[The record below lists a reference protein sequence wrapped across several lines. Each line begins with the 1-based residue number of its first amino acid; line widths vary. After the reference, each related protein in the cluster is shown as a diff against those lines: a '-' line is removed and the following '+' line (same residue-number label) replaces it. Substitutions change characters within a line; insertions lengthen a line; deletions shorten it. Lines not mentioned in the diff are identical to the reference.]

1 MSGSDDP
8 RAPASFW
15 NVVRGD
21 FFGGVAAG
29 VVALPLAL
37 AFGVASGL
45 GPVAGLYGAIA
56 TGIVA
61 AVFGGTRV
69 QITGPTGPMTLVVAG
84 IVAANTLPS
93 GAVNLPVVVAIV
105 ILAGL
110 LQIALGLFRVGAYIR
125 YVPYPVI
132 SGFMSGI
139 GVIIIIQQLFPMLGA
154 EPPSSEPLSILRQL
168 HLLGGNIHWGA
179 VALSA
184 LTIATVF
191 ILPRITKAVP
201 ASLVALVALTAL
213 AVVLALEVAV
223 IGEIPSGLPSLVM
236 PSLDFQRLPLLMAAA
251 IQLAFLGAIDSL
263 LTSLVADNRTRT
275 QHDSNRELV
284 GQGLGN
290 IAAGLIGGIP
300 GAGATMRT
308 VVNVEAGGRSRL
320 SGVIHGLFL
329 AAVLLGLSGLV
340 QHVPRAVLAG
350 LLVAVGI
357 GIIDY
362 RGISHLLK
370 VPRSDAFLML
380 FVLVLTVFTNLII
393 AVAAGL
399 IVASFVFMK
408 KISDIT
414 ERQTTLT
421 PVADEPWADELT
433 IPDTIRDKLFIKHV
447 DGPLFFGF
455 ASQFLDIARQV
466 AAQSRL
472 LVLRMDRISY
482 MDQTGVYALKDAL
495 TRLNAAGVRVL
506 VVGVSVAHLDLLE
519 KLQVIPAVVPESD
532 VFSDFDALKK
542 ALAGSIG
549 EIQAK
554 SGWGVAVRHELLF
567 GSGNNIT
574 RPPDFRTER
583 LP

>member
-1 MSGSDDP
+1 LLKSDV
-8 RAPASFW
+8 S
-15 NVVRGD
+15 
-21 FFGGVAAG
+21 
-29 VVALPLAL
+29 
-37 AFGVASGL
+37 
-45 GPVAGLYGAIA
+45 
-56 TGIVA
+56 
-61 AVFGGTRV
+61 
-69 QITGPTGPMTLVVAG
+69 
-84 IVAANTLPS
+84 
-93 GAVNLPVVVAIV
+93 
-105 ILAGL
+105 
-110 LQIALGLFRVGAYIR
+110 
-125 YVPYPVI
+125 
-132 SGFMSGI
+132 
-139 GVIIIIQQLFPMLGA
+139 
-154 EPPSSEPLSILRQL
+154 
-168 HLLGGNIHWGA
+168 
-179 VALSA
+179 
-184 LTIATVF
+184 
-191 ILPRITKAVP
+191 
-201 ASLVALVALTAL
+201 
-213 AVVLALEVAV
+213 V

-236 PSLDFQRLPLLMAAA
+236 PALDFQRLPSLIAAA
-251 IQLAFLGAIDSL
+251 LQLAFLGAIDSL
-263 LTSLVADNRTRT
+263 LTSLVADNLTRT

-329 AAVLLGLSGLV
+329 AAVLLCLSGLV

-380 FVLVLTVFTNLII
+380 FVLVLTVFTDLII

-408 KISDIT
+408 KVSDIT
-414 ERQTTLT
+414 ERQTTLS

-433 IPDTIRDKLFIKHV
+433 IPDTIRNKLLIKHV

-455 ASQFLDIARQV
+455 ASQFLDIARQ
-466 AAQSRL
+466 AATQSRL

-495 TRLNAAGVRVL
+495 TRLIAAGVRVL
-506 VVGVSVAHLDLLE
+506 VVGVSVAHRDLLG

-542 ALAGSIG
+542 ALVVSIG
-549 EIQAK
+549 EMQAK
-554 SGWGVAVRHELLF
+554 SDTG
-567 GSGNNIT
+567 
-574 RPPDFRTER
+574 
-583 LP
+583 

>member
-1 MSGSDDP
+1 MSVTADP
-8 RAPASFW
+8 RAPASSR
-15 NVVRGD
+15 NVLRGD

-37 AFGVASGL
+37 AFGVAAGL
-45 GPVAGLYGAIA
+45 GPAAGLYGAIA

-61 AVFGGTRV
+61 AVFGGTPV

-84 IVAANTLPS
+84 VVATNTLPP
-93 GAVNLPVVVAIV
+93 GAVDLPRVVGIIV
-105 ILAGL
+105 LAGL
-110 LQIALGLFRVGAYIR
+110 MQSALGLFRVGAYIR

-139 GVIIIIQQLFPMLGA
+139 GVIIILQQLFPMLGA
-154 EPPSSEPLSILRQL
+154 EPPSSDPLSILRQL
-168 HLLGGNIHWGA
+168 PLLGGNVKWGA
-179 VALSA
+179 GALSA

-191 ILPRITKAVP
+191 ILPRVTKAVP
-201 ASLVALVALTAL
+201 ASLVALVTLTAL
-213 AVVLALEVAV
+213 AVLLKLDVSV
-223 IGEIPSGLPSLVM
+223 IGEIPSGLPSRVM
-236 PSLDFQRLPLLMAAA
+236 PALDFQRLPSLMAAA
-251 IQLAFLGAIDSL
+251 LQLAFLGAIDSL
-263 LTSLVADNRTRT
+263 LTSLVADNLTRT

-362 RGISHLLK
+362 RGISHILK

-380 FVLVLTVFTNLII
+380 FVLVLTVFTDLII

-408 KISDIT
+408 KVSDIT
-414 ERQTTLT
+414 ARQTTLS

-433 IPDTIRDKLFIKHV
+433 IPDTIRNKLLIKHV

-455 ASQFLDIARQV
+455 ASQFLDIARQ
-466 AAQSRL
+466 AATQSRL

-482 MDQTGVYALKDAL
+482 MDQTGVFALKDAL
-495 TRLNAAGVRVL
+495 TRLIAAGVRVL
-506 VVGVSVAHLDLLE
+506 VVGVSVAHRDLLE
-519 KLQVIPAVVPESD
+519 TLQVIPAVVPESD

-542 ALAGSIG
+542 ALVVSIG
-549 EIQAK
+549 EMQAT
-554 SGWGVAVRHELLF
+554 SDTG
-567 GSGNNIT
+567 
-574 RPPDFRTER
+574 
-583 LP
+583 

>member
-1 MSGSDDP
+1 MNLSDDP
-8 RAPASFW
+8 RAPTSFW

-29 VVALPLAL
+29 VIALPLAL

-56 TGIVA
+56 AGIVA
-61 AVFGGTRV
+61 AAFGGTPV
-69 QITGPTGPMTLVVAG
+69 QITGPTGPMTLVMAA
-84 IVAANTLPS
+84 IVATNTLPS
-93 GAVNLPVVVAIV
+93 GAVNIPVVVAIIV
-105 ILAGL
+105 LAGL
-110 LQIALGLFRVGAYIR
+110 LQIALGLLRIGAYIR

-139 GVIIIIQQLFPMLGA
+139 GVIIILQQLFPMVGA
-154 EPPSSEPLSILRQL
+154 VPPSSEPLSILGQL
-168 HLLGGNIHWGA
+168 HLLGGNIKWSA
-179 VALSA
+179 VALSG
-184 LTIATVF
+184 LTLATVF
-191 ILPRITKAVP
+191 ILPRMTKAVP
-201 ASLVALVALTAL
+201 ASLVALVALAAL
-213 AVVLALEVAV
+213 AVSLELEGSV
-223 IGEIPSGLPSLVM
+223 IGEIPSGLPRLVM
-236 PSLDFQRLPLLMAAA
+236 PSLEFRQLPLLMAAA

-263 LTSLVADNRTRT
+263 LTSLVADNRTGT
-275 QHDSNRELV
+275 QHDSDRELV

-340 QHVPRAVLAG
+340 QHVPHAVLAG
-350 LLVAVGI
+350 LLIAVGI

-399 IVASFVFMK
+399 ILASFVFMK

-433 IPDTIRDKLFIKHV
+433 IPDTIRNKLFIKHV

-455 ASQFLDIARQV
+455 ASQFLDIARKA
-466 AAQSRL
+466 AAQSRV

-495 TRLNAAGVRVL
+495 AIMNRAGVRVL
-506 VVGVSVAHLDLLE
+506 VVGISTAQFDLLA

-532 VFSDFDALKK
+532 IFSDFDALKN
-542 ALAGSIG
+542 ALAFSIG
-549 EIQAK
+549 EMQAK
-554 SGWGVAVRHELLF
+554 ADVG
-567 GSGNNIT
+567 
-574 RPPDFRTER
+574 
-583 LP
+583 

>member
-1 MSGSDDP
+1 MSVTADP
-8 RAPASFW
+8 HSPASSW
-15 NVVRGD
+15 KVVRGD

-61 AVFGGTRV
+61 AVFGGTPV

-84 IVAANTLPS
+84 VLATNMLPS
-93 GAVNLPVVVAIV
+93 GEVNLPVVVGIFV
-105 ILAGL
+105 LAGL
-110 LQIALGLFRVGAYIR
+110 VQVALGMFWIGTYIR

-139 GVIIIIQQLFPMLGA
+139 GVIIILQQMFPMLGA
-154 EPPSSEPLSILRQL
+154 EPPSSDPLSILRQL
-168 HLLGGNIHWGA
+168 HLLGGNIKWGA

-191 ILPRITKAVP
+191 ILLRFTKTVP
-201 ASLVALVALTAL
+201 SSLVALVALTAL
-213 AVVLALEVAV
+213 AALLKLDVAV
-223 IGEIPSGLPSLVM
+223 IGEIPSGLPRLVM
-236 PSLDFQRLPLLMAAA
+236 PSLDFQRLPALLVAA
-251 IQLAFLGAIDSL
+251 IQLALLGAIDSL
-263 LTSLVADNRTRT
+263 LTALVADNLTRT

-357 GIIDY
+357 GIIDC
-362 RGISHLLK
+362 RGFSHIRK
-370 VPRSDAFLML
+370 VPRSDGFLML
-380 FVLVLTVFTNLII
+380 LVLVLTVVTDLII

-399 IVASFVFMK
+399 IIASFVFMK
-408 KISDIT
+408 KVSDVAG
-414 ERQTTLT
+414 RQTTLT
-421 PVADEPWADELT
+421 PVVDEPWADELT
-433 IPDTIRDKLFIKHV
+433 IPDAIRNKLFIKHV

-455 ASQFLDIARQV
+455 ASQFLAIARQ
-466 AAQSRL
+466 AMAQSRL

-495 TRLNAAGVRVL
+495 TRLIAAGVRVL
-506 VVGVSVAHLDLLE
+506 VVGVSVAHVDLLE

-542 ALAGSIG
+542 ALPGIMGSL
-549 EIQAK
+549 QQPFQNL
-554 SGWGVAVRHELLF
+554 R
-567 GSGNNIT
+567 
-574 RPPDFRTER
+574 
-583 LP
+583 

>member
-1 MSGSDDP
+1 
-8 RAPASFW
+8 
-15 NVVRGD
+15 
-21 FFGGVAAG
+21 
-29 VVALPLAL
+29 
-37 AFGVASGL
+37 
-45 GPVAGLYGAIA
+45 
-56 TGIVA
+56 
-61 AVFGGTRV
+61 
-69 QITGPTGPMTLVVAG
+69 
-84 IVAANTLPS
+84 
-93 GAVNLPVVVAIV
+93 
-105 ILAGL
+105 
-110 LQIALGLFRVGAYIR
+110 
-125 YVPYPVI
+125 
-132 SGFMSGI
+132 
-139 GVIIIIQQLFPMLGA
+139 
-154 EPPSSEPLSILRQL
+154 L
-168 HLLGGNIHWGA
+168 HLLGGNINWAA

-191 ILPRITKAVP
+191 ILPRFTKAVP

-213 AVVLALEVAV
+213 AVLLALEVSV
-223 IGEIPSGLPSLVM
+223 IGKIPSGLPSLVM

-263 LTSLVADNRTRT
+263 LTSLVADNLTRT

-308 VVNVEAGGRSRL
+308 VLNVEAGGRSRL

-340 QHVPRAVLAG
+340 QHVPHAVLAG

-362 RGISHLLK
+362 RGIRHLLK

-408 KISDIT
+408 KVSDIT

-433 IPDTIRDKLFIKHV
+433 IPDTIRNKLFIKHV

-455 ASQFLDIARQV
+455 ASQFLDIARQA

-506 VVGVSVAHLDLLE
+506 VVGISVAHLDLLE
-519 KLQVIPAVVPESD
+519 KLQVIPAVVPKSD
-532 VFSDFDALKK
+532 IFSDFDALKK
-542 ALAGSIG
+542 ALDGRIG
-549 EIQAK
+549 EMQAK
-554 SGWGVAVRHELLF
+554 SDARDKK
-567 GSGNNIT
+567 
-574 RPPDFRTER
+574 RRDFKTHAT
-583 LP
+583 

>member
-1 MSGSDDP
+1 MSVTADP
-8 RAPASFW
+8 HSPASSW
-15 NVVRGD
+15 KVVRGD
-21 FFGGVAAG
+21 FFVGVAAG

-56 TGIVA
+56 TGIAA
-61 AVFGGTRV
+61 AVFGGTPV

-84 IVAANTLPS
+84 VLATNMLPS
-93 GAVNLPVVVAIV
+93 GEVNLPVVVGIFV
-105 ILAGL
+105 LAGL
-110 LQIALGLFRVGAYIR
+110 VQVALGMFWIGTYIR

-139 GVIIIIQQLFPMLGA
+139 GVIIILQQMFPMLGA
-154 EPPSSEPLSILRQL
+154 EPPSSDPLSILRQL
-168 HLLGGNIHWGA
+168 HLLGGNIKWGA

-191 ILPRITKAVP
+191 ILLRFTKTVP
-201 ASLVALVALTAL
+201 SSLVALVALTAL
-213 AVVLALEVAV
+213 AALLKLDVAV
-223 IGEIPSGLPSLVM
+223 IGEIPSGLPRLVM
-236 PSLDFQRLPLLMAAA
+236 PSLDFQRLPALLVAA
-251 IQLAFLGAIDSL
+251 IQLALLGAIDSL
-263 LTSLVADNRTRT
+263 LTALVADNLTRT

-357 GIIDY
+357 GIIDC
-362 RGISHLLK
+362 RGFSHIRK
-370 VPRSDAFLML
+370 VPRSDGFLML
-380 FVLVLTVFTNLII
+380 LVLVLTVVTDLII

-399 IVASFVFMK
+399 IIASFVFMK
-408 KISDIT
+408 KVSDVAG
-414 ERQTTLT
+414 RQTTLT
-421 PVADEPWADELT
+421 PVVDEPWADELT
-433 IPDTIRDKLFIKHV
+433 IPDAIRNKLFIKHV

-455 ASQFLDIARQV
+455 ASQFLAIARQ
-466 AAQSRL
+466 AMAQSRL

-495 TRLNAAGVRVL
+495 TRLIAAGVRVL
-506 VVGVSVAHLDLLE
+506 VVGVSVAHVDLLE

-542 ALAGSIG
+542 ALPGIMGSL
-549 EIQAK
+549 QQPFQNL
-554 SGWGVAVRHELLF
+554 R
-567 GSGNNIT
+567 
-574 RPPDFRTER
+574 
-583 LP
+583 

>member
-1 MSGSDDP
+1 MSVTADP
-8 RAPASFW
+8 RASASSR
-15 NVVRGD
+15 NVLRGD

-29 VVALPLAL
+29 VIALPLAL

-45 GPVAGLYGAIA
+45 GPAAGLYGAIA

-61 AVFGGTRV
+61 AVFGGTPV

-84 IVAANTLPS
+84 VVATNTLPS
-93 GAVNLPVVVAIV
+93 GAVDLPRVVGIV
-105 ILAGL
+105 VLAGL

-139 GVIIIIQQLFPMLGA
+139 GVIIILQQLFPMFGA
-154 EPPSSEPLSILRQL
+154 EPPSSDPLSILRQL
-168 HLLGGNIHWGA
+168 PLLGGNVKWDA
-179 VALSA
+179 VAVSA

-191 ILPRITKAVP
+191 ILPRFTKAVP
-201 ASLVALVALTAL
+201 ASLVALVTLTAL
-213 AVVLALEVAV
+213 AVSLNLDVSV

-236 PSLDFQRLPLLMAAA
+236 PALDFQRLPSLIAAA
-251 IQLAFLGAIDSL
+251 LQLAFLGAIDSL
-263 LTSLVADNRTRT
+263 LTSLVADNLTRT

-362 RGISHLLK
+362 RGISHILK

-380 FVLVLTVFTNLII
+380 FVLVLTVFTDLII

-408 KISDIT
+408 KVSDIT
-414 ERQTTLT
+414 ERQTTLS

-433 IPDTIRDKLFIKHV
+433 IPDTIRNKLLIKHV

-455 ASQFLDIARQV
+455 ASQFLDIARQ
-466 AAQSRL
+466 AATQSRL

-495 TRLNAAGVRVL
+495 TRLIAAGVRVL
-506 VVGVSVAHLDLLE
+506 VVGVSVAHRDLLE

-542 ALAGSIG
+542 ALVVSIG
-549 EIQAK
+549 EMQAK
-554 SGWGVAVRHELLF
+554 SDTG
-567 GSGNNIT
+567 
-574 RPPDFRTER
+574 
-583 LP
+583 

>member
-1 MSGSDDP
+1 MSVSDDS
-8 RAPASFW
+8 RCPASSW
-15 NVVRGD
+15 NTVHGD
-21 FFGGVAAG
+21 FFGGVSAG

-37 AFGVASGL
+37 AFGIASGL
-45 GPVAGLYGAIA
+45 GPIAGLYGAIA

-61 AVFGGTRV
+61 AVFGGTPV
-69 QITGPTGPMTLVVAG
+69 QISGPTGPMTLVVAG
-84 IVAANTLPS
+84 IVATNTLPS
-93 GAVNLPVVVAIV
+93 GAVNLPDVVAAIV
-105 ILAGL
+105 LAGL
-110 LQIALGLFRVGAYIR
+110 LQIALGLFRIGTYIR

-132 SGFMSGI
+132 SGFMTGI
-139 GVIIIIQQLFPMLGA
+139 GVIIIVQQLFPMLGA
-154 EPPSSEPLSILRQL
+154 ESPSSEPLAILRQL
-168 HLLGGNIHWGA
+168 QLLGGNIKLAA
-179 VALSA
+179 VALSG

-191 ILPRITKAVP
+191 ILPRFTKAVP

-213 AVVLALEVAV
+213 AMLLALEVSV
-223 IGEIPSGLPSLVM
+223 IGKIPSGLPSSVM
-236 PSLDFQRLPLLMAAA
+236 PSLDLQRLPLLMAAA

-263 LTSLVADNRTRT
+263 LTSLVADNLTRT

-308 VVNVEAGGRSRL
+308 VLNVEAGGRSRL

-340 QHVPRAVLAG
+340 QHVPHAVLSG

-380 FVLVLTVFTNLII
+380 FVLVLTVFTNLIV

-408 KISDIT
+408 KVSDIT

-433 IPDTIRDKLFIKHV
+433 IPDAIRNNFFIKHV

-455 ASQFLDIARQV
+455 ASKFLEIALQA

-482 MDQTGVYALKDAL
+482 LDQTGVYALKDAL
-495 TRLNAAGVRVL
+495 TRLNAAEVRVL
-506 VVGVSVAHLDLLE
+506 VVGISIAHLDLLE
-519 KLQVIPAVVPESD
+519 RLQVIPAVLSKSD
-532 VFSDFDALKK
+532 VFSDFDAL
-542 ALAGSIG
+542 
-549 EIQAK
+549 
-554 SGWGVAVRHELLF
+554 
-567 GSGNNIT
+567 
-574 RPPDFRTER
+574 
-583 LP
+583 

>member
-1 MSGSDDP
+1 VTADT
-8 RAPASFW
+8 RAPASSW
-15 NVVRGD
+15 QIIRGD
-21 FFGGVAAG
+21 LFGGVAAG

-45 GPVAGLYGAIA
+45 GPVAGLYGAVA

-61 AVFGGTRV
+61 AVFGGTPV

-84 IVAANTLPS
+84 VLAMNLLPT
-93 GAVNLPVVVAIV
+93 GAVNLPGVVGIFV
-105 ILAGL
+105 LAGL
-110 LQIALGLFRVGAYIR
+110 GQIGLGLLRIGSYIR

-139 GVIIIIQQLFPMLGA
+139 GVIIILQQIFPMLGA
-154 EPPSSEPLSILRQL
+154 ESPSSDPLSILR
-168 HLLGGNIHWGA
+168 HLYLLDGSITWGA

-184 LTIATVF
+184 STIATVF
-191 ILPRITKAVP
+191 ILPRFTTTVP

-213 AVVLALEVAV
+213 AMLLKLEVPV

-236 PSLDFQRLPLLMAAA
+236 PSLDLQRLPAVLSAA
-251 IQLAFLGAIDSL
+251 IQLALLGAIDSL
-263 LTSLVADNRTRT
+263 LTALVADNLTRS

-308 VVNVEAGGRSRL
+308 VVNVAAGGRSRL

-329 AAVLLGLSGLV
+329 AAVLLGLSGLL
-340 QHVPRAVLAG
+340 QHVPHAVLAG

-357 GIIDY
+357 GIIDR
-362 RGISHLLK
+362 RGFSHILK
-370 VPRSDAFLML
+370 LPRSDTFLML
-380 FVLVLTVFTNLII
+380 FVLVLTVFTDLII

-399 IVASFVFMK
+399 IIASFVFMK
-408 KISDIT
+408 KISDVA

-421 PVADEPWADELT
+421 PIADEPWADELT
-433 IPDTIRDKLFIKHV
+433 IPDAIRDKLFLKHV

-455 ASQFLDIARQV
+455 ASQFLDIARQ
-466 AAQSRL
+466 AAVRSRL

-482 MDQTGVYALKDAL
+482 IDQTGVYALNDAL
-495 TRLNAAGVRVL
+495 TRLIAAGVRVL
-506 VVGVSVAHLDLLE
+506 VVGVSVAHRDLLE
-519 KLQVIPAVVPESD
+519 KLRMIPTVLPESD
-532 VFSDFDALKK
+532 IFTDFDALKK
-542 ALAGSIG
+542 ALPDIIG
-549 EIQAK
+549 KMPSRGA
-554 SGWGVAVRHELLF
+554 
-567 GSGNNIT
+567 T
-574 RPPDFRTER
+574 P
-583 LP
+583 

>member
-1 MSGSDDP
+1 MSVTADP
-8 RAPASFW
+8 HSPASSW
-15 NVVRGD
+15 KVVRGD

-61 AVFGGTRV
+61 AVFGGTPV

-84 IVAANTLPS
+84 VLATHMLPS
-93 GAVNLPVVVAIV
+93 GEVNLPVVVGIFV
-105 ILAGL
+105 LAGL
-110 LQIALGLFRVGAYIR
+110 VQVALGMFWIGTYIR

-139 GVIIIIQQLFPMLGA
+139 GVIIILQQMFPMLGA
-154 EPPSSEPLSILRQL
+154 EPPSSDPLSILRQL
-168 HLLGGNIHWGA
+168 HLLGGNIKWGA

-191 ILPRITKAVP
+191 ILLRFTKTVP
-201 ASLVALVALTAL
+201 SSLVALVALTAL
-213 AVVLALEVAV
+213 AALLKLDVAV
-223 IGEIPSGLPSLVM
+223 IGEIPSGLPRLVM
-236 PSLDFQRLPLLMAAA
+236 PSLDFQRLPALLVAA
-251 IQLAFLGAIDSL
+251 IQLALLGAIDSL
-263 LTSLVADNRTRT
+263 LTALVADNLTRT

-357 GIIDY
+357 GIIDC
-362 RGISHLLK
+362 RGFSHIRK
-370 VPRSDAFLML
+370 VPRSDGFLML
-380 FVLVLTVFTNLII
+380 LVLVLTVVTDLII

-399 IVASFVFMK
+399 IIASFVFMK
-408 KISDIT
+408 KVSDVAG
-414 ERQTTLT
+414 RQTTLT
-421 PVADEPWADELT
+421 PVVDEPWADELT
-433 IPDTIRDKLFIKHV
+433 IPDAIRNKLFIKHV

-455 ASQFLDIARQV
+455 ASQFLAIARQ
-466 AAQSRL
+466 AMAQSRL

-495 TRLNAAGVRVL
+495 TRLIAAGVRVL
-506 VVGVSVAHLDLLE
+506 VVGVSVAHVDLLE

-542 ALAGSIG
+542 ALPGIMGSL
-549 EIQAK
+549 QQPFQNL
-554 SGWGVAVRHELLF
+554 R
-567 GSGNNIT
+567 
-574 RPPDFRTER
+574 
-583 LP
+583 

>member
-1 MSGSDDP
+1 MSVSDDP
-8 RAPASFW
+8 RTPALSW
-15 NVVRGD
+15 NGVRGD

-37 AFGVASGL
+37 AFGVSSGL

-56 TGIVA
+56 IGIVA
-61 AVFGGTRV
+61 AVFGGTPV
-69 QITGPTGPMTLVVAG
+69 QISGPTGPMTLVVAG
-84 IVAANTLPS
+84 IVATNTLPS
-93 GAVNLPVVVAIV
+93 GAVNLPGVVTIIV
-105 ILAGL
+105 LAGL
-110 LQIALGLFRVGAYIR
+110 LQIALGLFRIGTYIR

-132 SGFMSGI
+132 SGFMTGI
-139 GVIIIIQQLFPMLGA
+139 GVIIILQQLFPMLGA

-168 HLLGGNIHWGA
+168 HLLGGNIKWAA

-184 LTIATVF
+184 LTIATAF
-191 ILPRITKAVP
+191 ILPRFTKAVP
-201 ASLVALVALTAL
+201 ASLVALVALTTL
-213 AVVLALEVAV
+213 AVLLGLEVSV
-223 IGEIPSGLPSLVM
+223 IGKIPSGLPSLVM
-236 PSLDFQRLPLLMAAA
+236 PSLDFQRLPVLMAAA

-263 LTSLVADNRTRT
+263 LTSLVADNLTRT

-308 VVNVEAGGRSRL
+308 VLNVEAGGRSRL

-340 QHVPRAVLAG
+340 QYVPHAVLAG

-362 RGISHLLK
+362 RGIRHLLK

-408 KISDIT
+408 KVSDIT

-433 IPDTIRDKLFIKHV
+433 IPDTIRDKLLIKHV

-455 ASQFLDIARQV
+455 ASQFLDIARQ
-466 AAQSRL
+466 AAVQSKL

-482 MDQTGVYALKDAL
+482 MDQTGVYALEDAL

-506 VVGVSVAHLDLLE
+506 VVGLSVAQTDLLE
-519 KLQVIPAVVPESD
+519 KLQVIPAIVPESD
-532 VFSDFDALKK
+532 LFSDFDALKK
-542 ALAGSIG
+542 ALGGRIA
-549 EIQAK
+549 EMQAK
-554 SGWGVAVRHELLF
+554 SDAA
-567 GSGNNIT
+567 
-574 RPPDFRTER
+574 
-583 LP
+583 

>member
-1 MSGSDDP
+1 MSVTADL
-8 RAPASFW
+8 RAPASSR
-15 NVVRGD
+15 NVLRGD

-45 GPVAGLYGAIA
+45 GPAAGLYGAIA

-61 AVFGGTRV
+61 AVFGGTPV

-84 IVAANTLPS
+84 VVATNTLPS
-93 GAVNLPVVVAIV
+93 GAVDLPRVVGIIV
-105 ILAGL
+105 LAGL
-110 LQIALGLFRVGAYIR
+110 LQIALGLLRVGAYIR

-139 GVIIIIQQLFPMLGA
+139 GVIIILQQLFPMLGA
-154 EPPSSEPLSILRQL
+154 EPPSSDPLSILRQL
-168 HLLGGNIHWGA
+168 PLLGGNVKWGA

-191 ILPRITKAVP
+191 ILPRFTEAVP
-201 ASLVALVALTAL
+201 ASLVALVTLTAL
-213 AVVLALEVAV
+213 AVLLKLDVLV

-236 PSLDFQRLPLLMAAA
+236 PALDFQRLLSLIAAA
-251 IQLAFLGAIDSL
+251 LQLAFLGAIDSL
-263 LTSLVADNRTRT
+263 LTSLVADNLTRT

-340 QHVPRAVLAG
+340 LHVPRAVLAG

-362 RGISHLLK
+362 RGISHILK

-380 FVLVLTVFTNLII
+380 FVLVLTVFTDLII
-393 AVAAGL
+393 AVVSGL

-408 KISDIT
+408 KVSDIT
-414 ERQTTLT
+414 ARQTTLS

-433 IPDTIRDKLFIKHV
+433 IPDTIRNKLLIKHV

-455 ASQFLDIARQV
+455 ASQFLDIARQ
-466 AAQSRL
+466 AATQSRL

-482 MDQTGVYALKDAL
+482 MDQTGVFALKDAL
-495 TRLNAAGVRVL
+495 TRLIAAGVRVL
-506 VVGVSVAHLDLLE
+506 VVGVSVAHRDLLE

-542 ALAGSIG
+542 ALVVSIG
-549 EIQAK
+549 EMQAK
-554 SGWGVAVRHELLF
+554 SGTG
-567 GSGNNIT
+567 
-574 RPPDFRTER
+574 
-583 LP
+583 

>member
-1 MSGSDDP
+1 MSVTADP
-8 RAPASFW
+8 RAPASSW
-15 NVVRGD
+15 NVLRGD

-45 GPVAGLYGAIA
+45 GPAAGLYGAIA

-61 AVFGGTRV
+61 AVFGGTPV

-84 IVAANTLPS
+84 VVATNTLPS
-93 GAVNLPVVVAIV
+93 GAVDLPGVVGIIV
-105 ILAGL
+105 LAGL

-139 GVIIIIQQLFPMLGA
+139 GVIIILQQLFPMLGA
-154 EPPSSEPLSILRQL
+154 EPPSSDPLSILRQL
-168 HLLGGNIHWGA
+168 PLLGGNVNWGA

-191 ILPRITKAVP
+191 ILPRFTKAVP
-201 ASLVALVALTAL
+201 ASLVALVTLTAL
-213 AVVLALEVAV
+213 AALLKLDVSV
-223 IGEIPSGLPSLVM
+223 IGEIPSGLPSLVL
-236 PSLDFQRLPLLMAAA
+236 PAFDFQRLPSLMAAA
-251 IQLAFLGAIDSL
+251 LQLALLGAIDSL
-263 LTSLVADNRTRT
+263 LTSLVADNLTRT

-308 VVNVEAGGRSRL
+308 VVNVEAGGRTRL

-362 RGISHLLK
+362 RGISHILK

-380 FVLVLTVFTNLII
+380 FVLVLTVFTDLII

-399 IVASFVFMK
+399 IVASFVFVK
-408 KISDIT
+408 KVSDIAA
-414 ERQTTLT
+414 RQTTLT

-433 IPDTIRDKLFIKHV
+433 IPDAIRNKLLIKHV

-455 ASQFLDIARQV
+455 ASQFLDIARQ
-466 AAQSRL
+466 AATQSRL

-495 TRLNAAGVRVL
+495 TRLIAAGVRVL
-506 VVGVSVAHLDLLE
+506 VVGVSVAHRDLLE

-542 ALAGSIG
+542 ALPGSIG
-549 EIQAK
+549 EMQAK
-554 SGWGVAVRHELLF
+554 SDTG
-567 GSGNNIT
+567 
-574 RPPDFRTER
+574 
-583 LP
+583 

>member
-1 MSGSDDP
+1 MSVTADP
-8 RAPASFW
+8 HSPASSW
-15 NVVRGD
+15 KVVRGD

-61 AVFGGTRV
+61 AVFGGTPV

-84 IVAANTLPS
+84 VLATNMLPS
-93 GAVNLPVVVAIV
+93 GEVNLPVVVGIFV
-105 ILAGL
+105 LAGL
-110 LQIALGLFRVGAYIR
+110 VQVALGMFWIGTYIR

-139 GVIIIIQQLFPMLGA
+139 GVIIILQQMFPMLGA
-154 EPPSSEPLSILRQL
+154 EPPSSDPLSILRQL
-168 HLLGGNIHWGA
+168 HLLGGNIKWGA

-191 ILPRITKAVP
+191 ILLRFTKTVP
-201 ASLVALVALTAL
+201 SSLVALVALTAL
-213 AVVLALEVAV
+213 AALLKLDVAV
-223 IGEIPSGLPSLVM
+223 IGEIPSGLPRLVM
-236 PSLDFQRLPLLMAAA
+236 PSLDFQRLPALLVAA
-251 IQLAFLGAIDSL
+251 IQLALLGAIDSL
-263 LTSLVADNRTRT
+263 LTALVADNLTRT

-320 SGVIHGLFL
+320 SGVMHGLFL

-350 LLVAVGI
+350 LHVAVGI
-357 GIIDY
+357 GIIDC
-362 RGISHLLK
+362 RGFSHIRK
-370 VPRSDAFLML
+370 VPRSDGFLML
-380 FVLVLTVFTNLII
+380 LVLVLTVVTDLII

-399 IVASFVFMK
+399 IIASFVFMK
-408 KISDIT
+408 KVSDVAG
-414 ERQTTLT
+414 RQTTLT
-421 PVADEPWADELT
+421 PVVDEPWADELT
-433 IPDTIRDKLFIKHV
+433 IPDAIRNKLFIKHV

-455 ASQFLDIARQV
+455 ASQFLAIARQ
-466 AAQSRL
+466 AMAQSRL

-495 TRLNAAGVRVL
+495 TRLIAAGVRVL
-506 VVGVSVAHLDLLE
+506 VVGVSVAHVDLLE

-542 ALAGSIG
+542 ALPGIMGSL
-549 EIQAK
+549 QQPFQNL
-554 SGWGVAVRHELLF
+554 R
-567 GSGNNIT
+567 
-574 RPPDFRTER
+574 
-583 LP
+583 

>member
-1 MSGSDDP
+1 MQLILSWDSRHLHANKSGDQGVRKGMSVTVDP
-8 RAPASFW
+8 RTPASSW
-15 NVVRGD
+15 KVGRGD
-21 FFGGVAAG
+21 FFGGLAAG

-61 AVFGGTRV
+61 AVFGGTPV

-84 IVAANTLPS
+84 IVATNMLPS
-93 GAVNLPVVVAIV
+93 GEVNFPVLVGIIV
-105 ILAGL
+105 LAGL
-110 LQIALGLFRVGAYIR
+110 VQVALGMLRIGGYIR

-132 SGFMSGI
+132 SGFMSGV
-139 GVIIIIQQLFPMLGA
+139 GVIIILQQIFPMLGV
-154 EPPSSEPLSILRQL
+154 EPPSSNPLSILRQL
-168 HLLGGNIHWGA
+168 HLLGGHIKWSA
-179 VALSA
+179 IVLST

-191 ILPRITKAVP
+191 ILPRFTKAVP
-201 ASLVALVALTAL
+201 SSLVALVALTVL
-213 AVVLALEVAV
+213 AVLLKLDASV

-236 PSLDFQRLPLLMAAA
+236 PSLDLQRLPALMVAA
-251 IQLAFLGAIDSL
+251 IELAFLGAIDSL
-263 LTSLVADNRTRT
+263 LTSLVADNLTRT

-308 VVNVEAGGRSRL
+308 VVNIEAGGRGRI

-362 RGISHLLK
+362 RGFSHILK
-370 VPRSDAFLML
+370 VPRSDAFLMII
-380 FVLVLTVFTNLII
+380 VLVLTVATDLIT

-399 IVASFVFMK
+399 IIASFVFMK
-408 KISDIT
+408 KISDIAGRET
-414 ERQTTLT
+414 ILT
-421 PVADEPWADELT
+421 PVVDEPWADELT
-433 IPDTIRDKLFIKHV
+433 IPDSIRNNLFIKHV

-455 ASQFLDIARQV
+455 ASQFLDIARQ
-466 AAQSRL
+466 AMGQSRL

-482 MDQTGVYALKDAL
+482 MDQTGVYALRDAL
-495 TRLNAAGVRVL
+495 MRLIAAGVRVL
-506 VVGVSVAHLDLLE
+506 VVGISVAHVDLLE
-519 KLQVIPAVVPESD
+519 KLQVIPAVVSESD
-532 VFSDFDALKK
+532 IFSDFDALKK
-542 ALAGSIG
+542 ALPGIIREMQAESGAG
-549 EIQAK
+549 
-554 SGWGVAVRHELLF
+554 
-567 GSGNNIT
+567 
-574 RPPDFRTER
+574 
-583 LP
+583 

>member
-1 MSGSDDP
+1 MSIRDDP
-8 RAPASFW
+8 QCPAWSW
-15 NVVRGD
+15 NTVRGD
-21 FFGGVAAG
+21 FFGGVSAG

-56 TGIVA
+56 AGIVA
-61 AVFGGTRV
+61 AVFGGTPV
-69 QITGPTGPMTLVVAG
+69 QITGPTGPMTLVMAG
-84 IVAANTLPS
+84 IVATNTLPS
-93 GAVNLPVVVAIV
+93 GAVNLPDVVAAIV
-105 ILAGL
+105 LAGL
-110 LQIALGLFRVGAYIR
+110 LQIALGLFRIGTYIR

-132 SGFMSGI
+132 SGFMTGI
-139 GVIIIIQQLFPMLGA
+139 GVIIIVQQLFPMLGA
-154 EPPSSEPLSILRQL
+154 ESPSSEPLAILRQL
-168 HLLGGNIHWGA
+168 QLLGGNIKLAA
-179 VALSA
+179 VALSG

-191 ILPRITKAVP
+191 ILPRFTRAVP

-213 AVVLALEVAV
+213 AMSLALEVSV
-223 IGEIPSGLPSLVM
+223 IGKIPSGLPSLVM
-236 PSLDFQRLPLLMAAA
+236 PSPDFQRLPLLIAAA

-263 LTSLVADNRTRT
+263 LTSLVADNLTRT

-308 VVNVEAGGRSRL
+308 VLNVEAGGRSRL

-329 AAVLLGLSGLV
+329 AAVLLGLSELV
-340 QHVPRAVLAG
+340 QHVPHAVLAG

-380 FVLVLTVFTNLII
+380 FVLVLTVFTNLIV

-408 KISDIT
+408 KVSDIT

-421 PVADEPWADELT
+421 PIADEPWADELT
-433 IPDTIRDKLFIKHV
+433 IPDAFRNNLFIKHV

-455 ASQFLDIARQV
+455 ASQFLEIARQA

-495 TRLNAAGVRVL
+495 TRLTAAGVRVL

-519 KLQVIPAVVPESD
+519 RLQVIPAVLPKSD

-542 ALAGSIG
+542 ALEGHIG
-549 EIQAK
+549 ELHAK
-554 SGWGVAVRHELLF
+554 SHAG
-567 GSGNNIT
+567 
-574 RPPDFRTER
+574 
-583 LP
+583 

>member
-1 MSGSDDP
+1 MSVTADP
-8 RAPASFW
+8 RTPASSRKIG
-15 NVVRGD
+15 RGD
-21 FFGGVAAG
+21 LFGGVAAG

-61 AVFGGTRV
+61 AVFGGTPV

-84 IVAANTLPS
+84 VVAANMLPS
-93 GAVNLPVVVAIV
+93 GDVNLPVVVAIV
-105 ILAGL
+105 VVAGL
-110 LQIALGLFRVGAYIR
+110 MQVALGMLRIGAYIR

-132 SGFMSGI
+132 SGFMSGV
-139 GVIIIIQQLFPMLGA
+139 GVIIVLQQIFPMLGA
-154 EPPSSEPLSILRQL
+154 EPPSSNPLSILRQL
-168 HLLGGNIHWGA
+168 HLLGGNIEWGA

-191 ILPRITKAVP
+191 ILPRFTKAVP
-201 ASLVALVALTAL
+201 SSLVALVALTAL
-213 AVVLALEVAV
+213 AVLLKLDVPV

-236 PSLDFQRLPLLMAAA
+236 PSLDFQQLPLLVEAA
-251 IQLAFLGAIDSL
+251 IELAFLGAIDSL
-263 LTSLVADNRTRT
+263 LTSLVADNLTRT

-308 VVNVEAGGRSRL
+308 VINVEAGGRSRL

-362 RGISHLLK
+362 RGFSHILK

-380 FVLVLTVFTNLII
+380 FVLVLTVFTDLTI

-399 IVASFVFMK
+399 IIASFVFMK
-408 KISDIT
+408 KIGDIAGR
-414 ERQTTLT
+414 ETTLT

-433 IPDTIRDKLFIKHV
+433 IPDTIRNKLFIKHV

-455 ASQFLDIARQV
+455 ASQFLDIARQA

-495 TRLNAAGVRVL
+495 TTLNAAGVRVL
-506 VVGVSVAHLDLLE
+506 VVGVSVAHRDLLE

-542 ALAGSIG
+542 ALDRNLG
-549 EIQAK
+549 EILAK
-554 SGWGVAVRHELLF
+554 SDAG
-567 GSGNNIT
+567 
-574 RPPDFRTER
+574 
-583 LP
+583 

>member
-1 MSGSDDP
+1 MSISHDS
-8 RAPASFW
+8 RRPALSW
-15 NVVRGD
+15 NTVRGD
-21 FFGGVAAG
+21 FFGGVSAG

-61 AVFGGTRV
+61 AVFGGTPV
-69 QITGPTGPMTLVVAG
+69 QISGPTGPMTLVMAG
-84 IVAANTLPS
+84 IVATNTLPS
-93 GAVNLPVVVAIV
+93 GAVNLPDVVAAIV
-105 ILAGL
+105 LAGL
-110 LQIALGLFRVGAYIR
+110 LQIALGLFRIGTYIR

-132 SGFMSGI
+132 SGFMTGI
-139 GVIIIIQQLFPMLGA
+139 GVIIIVQQLFPMLGA
-154 EPPSSEPLSILRQL
+154 ESPSSEPLSILRQL
-168 HLLGGNIHWGA
+168 HLLGGNIKLTA
-179 VALSA
+179 VALSG

-191 ILPRITKAVP
+191 ILPRFTRAVP
-201 ASLVALVALTAL
+201 ASLVALVTLTAL
-213 AVVLALEVAV
+213 AMLLALEVSV
-223 IGEIPSGLPSLVM
+223 IGKIPSGLPSLVI
-236 PSLDFQRLPLLMAAA
+236 PSLDFQRLPLLIAAA

-263 LTSLVADNRTRT
+263 LTSLVADNLTRT
-275 QHDSNRELV
+275 QHNSNRELV

-290 IAAGLIGGIP
+290 IVAGLIGGIP

-308 VVNVEAGGRSRL
+308 VLNVESGGRSRL

-340 QHVPRAVLAG
+340 QYVPHAVLAG

-362 RGISHLLK
+362 RGLNHLVK

-380 FVLVLTVFTNLII
+380 FVLVLTVFTNLIV

-408 KISDIT
+408 KVSDIT

-433 IPDTIRDKLFIKHV
+433 IPDAIRNSLLIKHV

-455 ASQFLDIARQV
+455 ASQFLEIAGQA

-519 KLQVIPAVVPESD
+519 RLQVIPAVLPKSD

-542 ALAGSIG
+542 VLEDRIG
-549 EIQAK
+549 EMQAK
-554 SGWGVAVRHELLF
+554 AHSG
-567 GSGNNIT
+567 
-574 RPPDFRTER
+574 
-583 LP
+583 